1 MLGGLLATVAIA
13 VRGEIAVPTRRE
25 LLVAAAGSAG
35 VSLAGLRPA
44 QAQTATSPPVATD
57 VAPIPGQ
64 TRGTSPGPWQ
74 MPEDHPDLSK
84 LAQIHV
90 PAASDS
96 LKHAEFIL
104 SASVDPIALFVDWFK
119 AARAAGEADAETM
132 MLATVD
138 SSGLPDARMMLLHW
152 INNGRFQFS
161 SYETSAKGRQLKAN
175 PKAALLFY
183 WKKTGQMVRVRGSVQ
198 PFTPAQNAQL
208 RLVKRAN
215 MDLQLH
221 DWVFHQSEVYPHDTP
236 DELEDEL
243 REAKQ
248 RFPESVPLR
257 DWTGYFLQPLSIEF
271 FRPMGAAVNAERLRF
286 TRRSLGSEWKTD
298 RLVP

>member
-1 MLGGLLATVAIA
+1 
-13 VRGEIAVPTRRE
+13 
-25 LLVAAAGSAG
+25 
-35 VSLAGLRPA
+35 
-44 QAQTATSPPVATD
+44 
-57 VAPIPGQ
+57 
-64 TRGTSPGPWQ
+64 

-90 PAASDS
+90 SAASDS

-104 SASVDPIALFVDWFK
+104 AASADPIALFVDWFK
-119 AARAAGEADAETM
+119 AARAAGETDAEAMT
-132 MLATVD
+132 LATVD
-138 SSGLPDARMMLLHW
+138 SSGMPDVRMMLLHW

-198 PFTPAQNAQL
+198 PFTRAQNEQL

-243 REAKQ
+243 RDAKQ
-248 RFPESVPLR
+248 RFPDSVPLR

-271 FRPMGAAVNAERLRF
+271 FRPTGAAFNAERLRF
-286 TRRSLGSEWKTD
+286 TRRGANSEWKAE